1 MSRKSA
7 CGTAGFGT
15 GTVEDSGG
23 CCFVW
28 SQPLSVCTTEKK
40 EDRLNFILLLHT
52 CLYMVH
58 TCNQS
63 TMKMTM
69 KKMMKMKG
77 SDAAAYNDEKVQDD
91 VNVDEYHNKPHGIL
105 DDTASD
111 QPTTS
116 VTSGGDGNNNDNT
129 IDVASLR
136 SKLRVLYSLQFVELV
151 LLMFALFVGPSTLQ
165 FVQEDDCC
173 GEPIQIGRIA
183 KIASYIFISF
193 IITQFVIWWYGF
205 VNFISCS
212 SCFSSL
218 PTEQQ
223 QEVDDEL
230 LRSEPK
236 KHPRYIHTL
245 NWMTYI
251 NLYCIAIGTWRTLYR
266 KSETMCFVLLALMG
280 CIHLLHLICC
290 IYNDRV
296 LMGCGGNG
304 FGSRYTSPGTSTK
317 GITRVCTNVFH
328 ATSVIPFIAIVTM
341 VTIYLLVGGMCYTV
355 EEGRLSFTGCQLCEH
370 DYTPPTRDNM
380 CLVNETI
387 WINTTDPN
395 TGELKATQSN
405 SVEEVELDSN
415 PFSSIQDTY
424 CANGAN
430 PTSFCFFA
438 I

>member
-77 SDAAAYNDEKVQDD
+77 SDAASYDDEKVQDD
-91 VNVDEYHNKPHGIL
+91 VNVDEYHNKPYSTL

-129 IDVASLR
+129 CDVASLR

-173 GEPIQIGRIA
+173 GEPIQIGRIVLCCLFL
-183 KIASYIFISF
+183 IIS
-193 IITQFVIWWYGF
+193 
-205 VNFISCS
+205 
-212 SCFSSL
+212 
-218 PTEQQ
+218 
-223 QEVDDEL
+223 
-230 LRSEPK
+230 
-236 KHPRYIHTL
+236 
-245 NWMTYI
+245 
-251 NLYCIAIGTWRTLYR
+251 
-266 KSETMCFVLLALMG
+266 
-280 CIHLLHLICC
+280 
-290 IYNDRV
+290 
-296 LMGCGGNG
+296 
-304 FGSRYTSPGTSTK
+304 
-317 GITRVCTNVFH
+317 
-328 ATSVIPFIAIVTM
+328 
-341 VTIYLLVGGMCYTV
+341 
-355 EEGRLSFTGCQLCEH
+355 
-370 DYTPPTRDNM
+370 
-380 CLVNETI
+380 
-387 WINTTDPN
+387 
-395 TGELKATQSN
+395 
-405 SVEEVELDSN
+405 
-415 PFSSIQDTY
+415 
-424 CANGAN
+424 
-430 PTSFCFFA
+430 
-438 I
+438 